1 METTTT
7 SLFDEYYSEDM
18 QNFACFEFGG
28 FYQGLHCDIIE
39 SAMERDLD
47 FVKEEYGLDID
58 ESGNDLFDY
67 DATCLNYVNSLLKA
81 IDKELKTN
89 FVECFVKIDSP
100 KYYNYKTDALQF
112 DKTKANKKLL
122 DLIYKDDSA
131 LKDFLDDLDNLVDIE
146 FDVELAKD
154 FDLKIKKLKKVKKI
168 CK

>member
-1 METTTT
+1 MSTT
-7 SLFDEYYSEDM
+7 SLFDEYLDKSM
-18 QNFACFEFGG
+18 QNLACFEFGG
-28 FYQGLHCDIIE
+28 FYQGLHYDIIE

-67 DATCLNYVNSLLKA
+67 DATCLNYANSLLKA

-100 KYYNYKTDALQF
+100 KYYNYSTDALQL
-112 DKTKANKKLL
+112 DRTRANKVLI
-122 DLIYKDDSA
+122 DLIFKDDSA